1 MPVSR
6 TIPTTRDDEVVT
18 TLIKVNNQDVPQT
31 ILLDTITVSKEVNR
45 IASAK
50 IVLMDGDGAE
60 EKFTV
65 SNGTLFVPGNEIE
78 ILCGYKS
85 DNHTIFKGIIVKQSV
100 KIRQSGGTIL
110 IVECRDKSFQLT
122 LGRKSRYFPESS
134 KDSEVISMILQQ
146 YSGLQ
151 QEVAPTL
158 VIHPHLVQY
167 QSTDWDFIVMR
178 ADANAMLC
186 FTDDGKITIKIPA
199 FGQAPAVSLLFGATI
214 LELDAEMDARLQL
227 KAVKSKSWNPA
238 DQVITEDVSINP
250 GITLPGNISPDT
262 MAGVGGLDIY
272 EQSHGGSIQ
281 NEELRKWGDA
291 LWMKHQLAK
300 VRGRV
305 RFKGIHTVKP
315 GMVISLNGISDRF
328 NGNVFVSGIQHTIAA
343 GNWILDVQFGLD
355 PEWFAK
361 KADIDDMPASGLLP
375 AIHGLH
381 IGLVTKL
388 EGDPLGEYRILVRLP
403 IISTTEDGIW
413 ARVCTPDAG
422 NERGSFF
429 LPEIG
434 DEVIVGFL
442 NDDPRDAVVLG
453 MVNSRGKPAPI
464 APSDSNH
471 QKGWVTRSKLK
482 LIFDDQKKKIVLE
495 TPGKRKVTLDDDAG
509 ILKLEDDDG
518 NSILLDSKGI
528 TIESSGSITLQAGTE
543 LKLQAANLTVAANAA
558 LKLESTASAE
568 INGGGS
574 LTLKGGMIQIN

>member
-1 MPVSR
+1 MPGSR

-45 IASAK
+45 VAAAR
-50 IVLMDGDGAE
+50 IVLMDGDGAD

-85 DNHTIFKGIIVKQSV
+85 DHHTIFKGIIVKQSV

-110 IVECRDKSFQLT
+110 VVECRDKSFRLT
-122 LGRKSRYFPESS
+122 LGRKSRYFPEES
-134 KDSEVISMILQQ
+134 KDSDAISTILQH
-146 YSGLQ
+146 YPGLQ
-151 QEVAPTL
+151 HEVAPTS
-158 VIHPHLVQY
+158 VIHPHLVQF
-167 QSTDWDFIVMR
+167 QSTDWDFILMR
-178 ADANAMLC
+178 ADVNGMLC
-186 FTDDGKITIKIPA
+186 FTDDGKITIKEPA
-199 FGQAPAVSLLFGATI
+199 YNQAPAVSLLFGATI

-227 KAVKSKSWNPA
+227 KAVKSKAWNQA
-238 DQVITEDVSINP
+238 DQMVSEGVSDNP
-250 GITLPGNISPDT
+250 SIRFPGNITPDI

-281 NEELRKWGDA
+281 EEELKKWGDA

-305 RFKGIHTVKP
+305 RFKGIHTLKP
-315 GMVISLNGISDRF
+315 GMMISLNGISDRF
-328 NGNVFVSGIQHTIAA
+328 NGNVFVSGIQHSVAA
-343 GNWILDVQFGLD
+343 GNWILDAQFGLD
-355 PEWFAK
+355 PEWFSG
-361 KADIDDMPASGLLP
+361 KADIDDLPASGLLP

-381 IGLVTKL
+381 TGIVTKL
-388 EGDPLGEYRILVRLP
+388 EGDPYGAYRIQVRLP

-442 NDDPRDAVVLG
+442 NDDPRDPVVLG
-453 MVNSRGKPAPI
+453 MVNSSGKPAPI

-482 LIFDDQKKKIVLE
+482 MIFDDQKKAIVIE
-495 TPGKRKVTLDDDAG
+495 TPGKRKLTLDDDAG
-509 ILKLEDDDG
+509 ILKMEDANG

-528 TIESSGSITLQAGTE
+528 TFESSLAITIKAGTE
-543 LKLQAANLTVAANAA
+543 LKLQAANLTVSANSA
-558 LKLESTASAE
+558 LKLASSASAE
-568 INGGGS
+568 ISGGGS
-574 LTLKGGMIQIN
+574 LTLKGGVIQIN